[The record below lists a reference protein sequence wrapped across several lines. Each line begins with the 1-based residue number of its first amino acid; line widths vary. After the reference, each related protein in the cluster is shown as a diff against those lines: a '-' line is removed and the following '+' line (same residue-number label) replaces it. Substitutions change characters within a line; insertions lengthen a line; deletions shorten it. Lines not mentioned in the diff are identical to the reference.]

1 MYANKTL
8 LRIAAVTLA
17 ALVLVFWGQST
28 GKTILLLAGL
38 LLVAL
43 AIIEFLSQPPQ
54 HTAVAPPTRT

>member
-17 ALVLVFWGQST
+17 ALVLVFWGQPT
-28 GKTILLLAGL
+28 GKTVLALAVL

-43 AIIEFLSQPPQ
+43 ALIEFLAQPPQ
-54 HTAVAPPTRT
+54 PTAKITTQT

>member
-17 ALVLVFWGQST
+17 ALVLVFWGQPT

-43 AIIEFLSQPPQ
+43 AIIEFLSQPPRP
-54 HTAVAPPTRT
+54 TVAPTTRT